1 MVKKLAILCA
11 PVLFVLV
18 VGWAVIPVQAHCSG
32 DETHNAKHKNDPC
45 PVVGGGGGLFVTRNV
60 INAFVLSYVV
70 DGFEATTEVKGQS
83 PIPRAGNLVSLA
95 VNTMTNTLDNTAVF
109 TVRVNGVDTTLQIS
123 VSAGVTSVQTIE
135 SNVDVVVTDDLVS
148 LEIDT
153 RTSTSGGIIEFI
165 AVYEYQVD

>member
-1 MVKKLAILCA
+1 MGFA
-11 PVLFVLV
+11 P
-18 VGWAVIPVQAHCSG
+18 
-32 DETHNAKHKNDPC
+32 
-45 PVVGGGGGLFVTRNV
+45 
-60 INAFVLSYVV
+60 
-70 DGFEATTEVKGQS
+70 VKGQS

>member
-70 DGFEATTEVKGQS
+70 DGFEATTEVWTDPHRLDRLREQVRMPGGKEKGSHHGREKKVYSDFQA
-83 PIPRAGNLVSLA
+83 AGSGR
-95 VNTMTNTLDNTAVF
+95 
-109 TVRVNGVDTTLQIS
+109 TV
-123 VSAGVTSVQTIE
+123 E
-135 SNVDVVVTDDLVS
+135 
-148 LEIDT
+148 
-153 RTSTSGGIIEFI
+153 
-165 AVYEYQVD
+165 